1 MNTTMRLR
9 RALLGSARMLV
20 LLSCSLWW
28 GAAGAFVPPEVI
40 DAAYA
45 VAGVPRTPGATV
57 VPPTDAQ
64 KALVFMHNKDLNLMA
79 LDGSLPG
86 PVYQG
91 SQAHFESVNKG
102 LVEAAAAENGLK
114 AKTQAAKPGA
124 TPDYNPGTDT
134 DIIVEGG
141 SAKDP
146 ITLEKI
152 QATEKSYQDKLKQYL
167 KDSGVTPPEGRVH
180 TDTDFMP
187 HPEHTTDAEFTRINK
202 AINERGGTAYER
214 PGAAKVEAQMRPP
227 KGGEVP
233 ELDINDTGAYVAEM
247 QTLADHKINH
257 AAELEA
263 QARALARSDPAR
275 ARQLDAEAQ
284 LLRSQASKYIDRID
298 KVTRIVA
305 QQNNVL
311 PPKKGADSLAD
322 ASKSIGKGRGVQSAT
337 GAEVI
342 GDMGTLAVNRGVK
355 DYAETLARV
364 AALNPSQSAAAQRQ
378 IAEQIKHMSPE
389 MRQQVLDRVKAT
401 YEFSAGGRKAQA
413 NAFDR
418 SLRAEVD
425 KQVADFEAKKAAAPD
440 PHAKKPGAPDTP
452 TKPPA
457 APDTPT
463 KPPVAPD
470 APTKPAVAPDAPGA
484 KPKPGTPDAPPGKVG
499 KVMNTVNTVMVL
511 TDIGNACETLE
522 KYLNGEISGQ
532 EAAETLVDQSL
543 TLGLIGAGKKVQ
555 SSWDTYWDANK
566 HIRDANRN
574 NLVAYFT
581 QWEARLR
588 KAGLSAEEAR
598 RMVGHAMVKGDV
610 SELEGEARRLAAA
623 GHPIEVPKLA
633 VESLDYGAT
642 DYVWEVGEQTVDTVV
657 GIGKGMYTGAK
668 YILTAP
674 SRVLNA
680 WGETMLT
687 EAEMQLQSATQEAW
701 MKGRLFQSLL
711 KRGVPP
717 REALAAINGFF
728 DGTDMKK
735 LRDMMRGLRGAHVT
749 SRHQQSDWYCTNRPI
764 IEAPVAL
771 PPILVRQ

>member
-1 MNTTMRLR
+1 MSTTTRLR
-9 RALLGSARMLV
+9 RALGVAALTVMCFTWMVSAR
-20 LLSCSLWW
+20 
-28 GAAGAFVPPEVI
+28 AFVPPDVI
-40 DAAYA
+40 DAAFA
-45 VAGVPRTPGATV
+45 VSGVPRTPGAKV

-79 LDGSLPG
+79 LDGTLPG

-91 SQAHFESVNKG
+91 SQAHFETVNKG

-141 SAKDP
+141 SPKDP

-187 HPEHTTDAEFTRINK
+187 HPDHTTDAEFTRINK
-202 AINERGGTAYER
+202 SINERGGTAYER

-233 ELDINDTGAYVAEM
+233 KLDINDTGAYVAEM
-247 QTLADHKINH
+247 QTLADHKLSH
-257 AAELEA
+257 AADLES
-263 QARALARSDPAR
+263 QARALAKSNPAR
-275 ARQLDAEAQ
+275 AQALDAEAQ

-311 PPKKGADSLAD
+311 PPKKGADSLAE
-322 ASKSIGKGRGVQSAT
+322 AGRSIAKGRGVQSAG
-337 GAEVI
+337 GAEVV
-342 GDMGTLAVNRGVK
+342 GDMGALAVNRGVK

-425 KQVADFEAKKAAAPD
+425 KHVADFEAKKPAAPD
-440 PHAKKPGAPDTP
+440 PQTKKPGAPD
-452 TKPPA
+452 A
-457 APDTPT
+457 PT

-470 APTKPAVAPDAPGA
+470 APTKPPVGPDAPGG
-484 KPKPGTPDAPPGKVG
+484 KPGTPDAPVG
-499 KVMNTVNTVMVL
+499 KGAKVLNTVSTVMVL

-522 KYLNGEISGQ
+522 KYLNGEITGQ
-532 EAAETLVDQSL
+532 EAAETLVDQTL

-566 HIRDANRN
+566 SIRDANRN

-588 KAGLSAEEAR
+588 KAGLSADEAR
-598 RMVGHAMVKGDV
+598 RMVGHAMVSGDV
-610 SELEGEARRLAAA
+610 SALEGEARRLAEA
-623 GHPIEVPKLA
+623 GHPIDVPKLT
-633 VESLDYGAT
+633 VESLDYGVT
-642 DYVWEVGEQTVDTVV
+642 DYIWEVGEQTVDTVV
-657 GIGKGMYTGAK
+657 GIGKGMYTGGK

-680 WGETMLT
+680 WAETMLT
-687 EAEMQLQSATQEAW
+687 EADMQLQSATQEAW
-701 MKGRLFQSLL
+701 MKSRIFQSLL

-717 REALAAINGFF
+717 RDALAALNDYF

-735 LRDMMRGLRGAHVT
+735 LRDIMRSLRGAHVT

>member
-1 MNTTMRLR
+1 MSTTTRLR
-9 RALLGSARMLV
+9 RALGVAALTVMCFAWMASAR
-20 LLSCSLWW
+20 
-28 GAAGAFVPPEVI
+28 AFVPPDVI
-40 DAAYA
+40 DAAFA
-45 VAGVPRTPGATV
+45 VSGVPRTPGAKV

-79 LDGSLPG
+79 LDGTLPG

-91 SQAHFESVNKG
+91 SQAHFETVNKG

-141 SAKDP
+141 SPKDP

-187 HPEHTTDAEFTRINK
+187 HPDHTTDAEFTRINK
-202 AINERGGTAYER
+202 SINERGGTAYER

-233 ELDINDTGAYVAEM
+233 KLDINDTGAYVAEM
-247 QTLADHKINH
+247 QTLADHKLTH
-257 AAELEA
+257 AADLES
-263 QARALARSDPAR
+263 QARALAKSNPAR
-275 ARQLDAEAQ
+275 AQALDAEAQ

-311 PPKKGADSLAD
+311 PPKKGADSLAE
-322 ASKSIGKGRGVQSAT
+322 AGKSIAKGRGVQSAG
-337 GAEVI
+337 GAEVV
-342 GDMGTLAVNRGVK
+342 GDMGALAVNRGVK

-364 AALNPSQSAAAQRQ
+364 AALDPSQAAAAQRQ
-378 IAEQIKHMSPE
+378 IAEQIKNMSPE
-389 MRQQVLDRVKAT
+389 MRQQVLDRVKST

-418 SLRAEVD
+418 GLRAEVD
-425 KQVADFEAKKAAAPD
+425 KQVADVQAKKAAA
-440 PHAKKPGAPDTP
+440 
-452 TKPPA
+452 PA

-470 APTKPAVAPDAPGA
+470 APAAKPKSVAPDPGG
-484 KPKPGTPDAPPGKVG
+484 KPATPDVPPGKVG
-499 KVMNTVNTVMVL
+499 KVVNTVGTIMVL
-511 TDIGNACETLE
+511 TDIANACETLE
-522 KYLNGEISGQ
+522 KYLSGEITGK
-532 EAAETLVDQSL
+532 EAAEILVDQTL

-566 HIRDANRN
+566 SIRDANRN
-574 NLVAYFT
+574 NLVAYFN

-588 KAGLSAEEAR
+588 KAGISAEEAR
-598 RMVGHAMVKGDV
+598 RMVGHAMISGDV
-610 SELEGEARRLAAA
+610 SALEGEARRLAAD
-623 GHPIEVPKLA
+623 GHAIEVPTLV
-633 VESLDYGAT
+633 VESLDYGVS
-642 DYVWEVGEQTVDTVV
+642 DYAKEVLVQTGETLY
-657 GIGKGMYTGAK
+657 GIGAGVVSAGK
-668 YILTAP
+668 YIITAP

-680 WGETMLT
+680 WAETMVT
-687 EAEMQLQSATQEAW
+687 EADMQLQSATQEAW
-701 MKGRLFQSLL
+701 MKARIFQSLL

-717 REALAAINGFF
+717 REALAAVNDYF
-728 DGTDMKK
+728 DGTDAKK
-735 LRDMMRGLRGAHVT
+735 LRDMMRSLRGAHVT